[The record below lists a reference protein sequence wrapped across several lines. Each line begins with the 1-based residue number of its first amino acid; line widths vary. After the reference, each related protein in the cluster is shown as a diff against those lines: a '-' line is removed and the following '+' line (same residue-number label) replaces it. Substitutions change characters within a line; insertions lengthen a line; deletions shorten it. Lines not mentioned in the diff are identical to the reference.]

1 MFVTRSL
8 TIILSLLLVST
19 AGAQSM
25 ESLSDLQWENRI
37 ILVKA
42 SSNPEEAVG
51 ILHKFR
57 DGVAERDIL
66 WLVVTDQAVESN
78 LQSMTAGMAES
89 AREKLEV
96 QPEGT
101 SVILIGK
108 DGGIKDRSGEL
119 DLERLFSRIDQMPMR
134 IREMREQ
141 DEGE

>member
-8 TIILSLLLVST
+8 TIILSLFLVST

-25 ESLSDLQWENRI
+25 ESLSDLQWENRV

-51 ILHKFR
+51 ILHQFR
-57 DGVAERDIL
+57 DGVAERDVL
-66 WLVVTDQAVESN
+66 WFVVTGQAVESN
-78 LQSMTAGMAES
+78 LQTMTDGMAES
-89 AREKLEV
+89 IRQKLEA
-96 QPEGT
+96 QPEGA

-108 DGGIKDRSGEL
+108 DGGIKDRSSEL
-119 DLERLFSRIDQMPMR
+119 DLESLFSRIDQMPMR

-141 DEGE
+141 DMGE